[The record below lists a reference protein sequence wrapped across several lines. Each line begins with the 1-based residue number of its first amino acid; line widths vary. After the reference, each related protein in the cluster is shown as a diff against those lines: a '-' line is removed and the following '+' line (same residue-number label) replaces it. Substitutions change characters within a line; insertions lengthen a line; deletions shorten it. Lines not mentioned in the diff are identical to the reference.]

1 MPLGLTKE
9 DISAM
14 LAGAGER
21 MEQNYQAMTK
31 SSEQMGEIAGLFSSM
46 MVTLS
51 ATVQDIVLA
60 NNEKMIADLKA
71 QGLLK

>member
-1 MPLGLTKE
+1 MTLGLTKDE
-9 DISAM
+9 ISAM

-21 MEQNYQAMTK
+21 MEQNYQSMTK
-31 SSEQMGEIAGLFSSM
+31 TTEQMSEIAGLFSSM

-51 ATVQDIVLA
+51 STVQDIVLA
-60 NNEKMIADLKA
+60 NNDKIIGELKS